1 MKSTKKLISIL
12 IAVMMLMSC
21 VSAAFTTVN
30 ASTNKLCDVYSTNPD
45 GKVGVKKT
53 ITIDGDCSDWSSD
66 MLIAQGAAWDVA
78 NHYKGG
84 HENCVLDTYALFA
97 AWDDDN
103 LYVGWQMVNTT
114 DTWARSGDGP
124 LSDGG
129 RVLDVPL
136 ILALSVD
143 PVSTSMS
150 NKNTDGGP
158 IWGHKMGLE
167 FNQHVDHLF
176 YMSGKPGLGTPAM
189 FTAVDSEGNTNYT
202 DGCLTFKDGGI
213 EYKMAEDNVCDS
225 IIGLNSSDD
234 PSDVY
239 SNDADWVDY
248 KTFEGQSGT
257 HDTKYDSFYE
267 MKIPLSVLG
276 IDANY
281 LENNGIGAM
290 LVATRGESGLDC
302 IPFDDT
308 MLDNAS
314 GSYASDPSTSAEKD
328 DVDVITSEFAKIGN
342 AVSVPTTP
350 TQPITQPTTQPT
362 TKPTQP
368 TQTTAPA
375 TNLKVNTTSN
385 LFSSSTKT
393 AEKGDRITVSF
404 KLQSSMNVL
413 NSQWMLSYDASKLKL
428 VSKVDTS
435 MTPALNGSLVNQP
448 QAGTIKGNSTSTT
461 LSDFTTSKDFLT
473 MTFDVVG
480 TGTTTV
486 DLNVEVLGV
495 AYKVGSDIIEA
506 YPVDNGIVNDITG
519 ETGFNNFTYSAT
531 SYIADTNP
539 TTEPTTEPTQPTQP
553 TTEPTDPTQP
563 TTPPTDQLT
572 VNAKSNFFTSTT
584 KTFDE
589 NTDTVT
595 VYYKLNSNKAMAKAH
610 WTLTYDTS
618 KLTLLNA
625 DMACVSNEKITNPRE
640 GAINCLYTNSDPVT
654 FSTEKSFIIAKFK
667 VKDLGAA
674 NVSLTVNSFAINS
687 DNTSSAETVYLLQN
701 GVVNDVTSIA
711 GFEDTEYSTRVA
723 FASTQSTTPPVED
736 DITVNAKSNFF
747 TTASTTVDKDTDTVT
762 VYYKLKSSKEMA
774 KSHWTMIYDTSKL
787 TLINADMACV
797 SGEKITNPRE
807 GAINCLY
814 TNSDPVTFSSEK
826 TFVVAKF
833 KIKGTGQANVS
844 LTVNS
849 LAINSDNTSSADTT
863 YLVQN
868 GVVNDVTSIA
878 GFEDTE
884 YSTRIAFAS
893 SK

>member
-1 MKSTKKLISIL
+1 M
-12 IAVMMLMSC
+12 
-21 VSAAFTTVN
+21 
-30 ASTNKLCDVYSTNPD
+30 
-45 GKVGVKKT
+45 T
-53 ITIDGDCSDWSSD
+53 IQC
-66 MLIAQGAAWDVA
+66 
-78 NHYKGG
+78 
-84 HENCVLDTYALFA
+84 
-97 AWDDDN
+97 
-103 LYVGWQMVNTT
+103 
-114 DTWARSGDGP
+114 
-124 LSDGG
+124 
-129 RVLDVPL
+129 
-136 ILALSVD
+136 
-143 PVSTSMS
+143 
-150 NKNTDGGP
+150 
-158 IWGHKMGLE
+158 
-167 FNQHVDHLF
+167 
-176 YMSGKPGLGTPAM
+176 
-189 FTAVDSEGNTNYT
+189 
-202 DGCLTFKDGGI
+202 
-213 EYKMAEDNVCDS
+213 
-225 IIGLNSSDD
+225 
-234 PSDVY
+234 
-239 SNDADWVDY
+239 
-248 KTFEGQSGT
+248 
-257 HDTKYDSFYE
+257 
-267 MKIPLSVLG
+267 
-276 IDANY
+276 
-281 LENNGIGAM
+281 
-290 LVATRGESGLDC
+290 
-302 IPFDDT
+302 
-308 MLDNAS
+308 LDNAS

-595 VYYKLNSNKAMAKAH
+595 VYYKLSSSIRLWHRAH

-625 DMACVSNEKITNPRE
+625 DMACVSN
-640 GAINCLYTNSDPVT
+640 
-654 FSTEKSFIIAKFK
+654 
-667 VKDLGAA
+667 
-674 NVSLTVNSFAINS
+674 
-687 DNTSSAETVYLLQN
+687 
-701 GVVNDVTSIA
+701 
-711 GFEDTEYSTRVA
+711 
-723 FASTQSTTPPVED
+723 
-736 DITVNAKSNFF
+736 
-747 TTASTTVDKDTDTVT
+747 
-762 VYYKLKSSKEMA
+762 
-774 KSHWTMIYDTSKL
+774 
-787 TLINADMACV
+787 
-797 SGEKITNPRE
+797 
-807 GAINCLY
+807 
-814 TNSDPVTFSSEK
+814 
-826 TFVVAKF
+826 
-833 KIKGTGQANVS
+833 
-844 LTVNS
+844 
-849 LAINSDNTSSADTT
+849 
-863 YLVQN
+863 
-868 GVVNDVTSIA
+868 
-878 GFEDTE
+878 
-884 YSTRIAFAS
+884 
-893 SK
+893 